1 MQYNAGELERNI
13 SCAYGLGS
21 EPHNKLCID
30 PGTCLHTC
38 CGHTS
43 YTVILKTGT
52 KGLQKQRGE
61 GGGSIKTTR
70 SFAYMLS
77 CGNK

>member
-1 MQYNAGELERNI
+1 MLVSWRGIYCVL
-13 SCAYGLGS
+13 
-21 EPHNKLCID
+21 ID
-30 PGTCLHTC
+30 WEVNHT
-38 CGHTS
+38 TS
-43 YTVILKTGT
+43 YVLTLVHVCTHAVVTLLYTVILKTGT

-61 GGGSIKTTR
+61 GGGSVKTTR